1 MVMTDTSATPANR
14 KVLELARFLDDL
26 DRAAAAGPRAFDTL
40 FNVPPKGLSVHEIL
54 PDKTFTRVSPA
65 HTPLFGYTPAEMVGR
80 NAADFVVLKE
90 TSERAMTRKFAP
102 GAALLP
108 FNRTWL
114 KKDGAEISMMMLDR
128 HIKDAQGQITGIRTV
143 CIEA

>member
-1 MVMTDTSATPANR
+1 MTDTSATPAPNR
-14 KVLELARFLDDL
+14 KALELARFLDDL
-26 DRAAAAGPRAFDTL
+26 DRAAVAGGRAFDAL
-40 FNVPPKGLSVHEIL
+40 FNAPPKGMSVHEIL

-65 HTPLFGYTPAEMVGR
+65 HTSFFGYSTSEMVGR

-108 FNRTWL
+108 FNRTWV
-114 KKDGAEISMMMLDR
+114 KKDGTEVSVMMLDR
-128 HIKDAQGQITGIRTV
+128 HIKDAQGHIIGIRTA